1 VLRGALPPWQ
11 QLIQIKSGWQ
21 CCIYALL
28 LSLHWLRGT
37 FLAMNAP
44 NNLKNELYELVK
56 ADAAIF
62 DFLQNKSLDGLW
74 YRNLQPP
81 ESEWMNA
88 KFWQTLGYGADYV
101 PAEPTAWRTHI
112 NPEDWAEAQRLLET
126 SLHGG
131 TDTYEQVMRYTHRDG
146 STVWLR
152 CQVLI
157 LRDTTGTPT
166 RLLGALID
174 ITKEK
179 QESRYAYEV
188 ANHYGSIL
196 SSQSVYIVK
205 TDASG
210 NYTYVNDFFVERFG
224 SDMSLIGTS
233 AFDSI
238 IPEDRAKCYEVVVS
252 CFAEPEV
259 PHQVILR
266 KPYRDKTIK
275 SNHWE
280 LKGLRGENGEVTEIL
295 CVGYDVTLLVENLQ
309 RSQHLLD
316 ITSQQNIRLQN
327 FAYII
332 SHNIRSHSA
341 NLTSLVQLLTESETQ
356 EQGDLFLQLLQTSTE
371 KLAETIDNLNEIVT
385 VNSTPNKPKEYRPL
399 REEIVRT
406 LETLSVLVW
415 QYDILVEVQVPEDL
429 SVYVVPAYLDSIL
442 LNLLSNAIK
451 YRSPQ
456 RPALIQLRAYQEPGA
471 VVLEVQD
478 NGLGIDLVKNQAK
491 LFGMYKTFHDN
502 EDARGVG
509 LFITKNHI
517 EAMGGT
523 IVVESE
529 VEVGSTFKV
538 RFNENA

>member
-1 VLRGALPPWQ
+1 
-11 QLIQIKSGWQ
+11 
-21 CCIYALL
+21 
-28 LSLHWLRGT
+28 
-37 FLAMNAP
+37 MNVP
-44 NNLKNELYELVK
+44 TSSLKNELYELVK
-56 ADAAIF
+56 ADVAIF

-81 ESEWMNA
+81 EEEWVNA
-88 KFWQTLGYGADYV
+88 KLWQTLGYGPNYV
-101 PAEPTAWRTHI
+101 PTSPGAWRTHMH
-112 NPEDWAEAQRLLET
+112 PDDLAETQRQIEAC
-126 SLHGG
+126 LHHN
-131 TDTYEQVMRYTHRDG
+131 TTTYEQVVRYTHRDG
-146 STVWLR
+146 STVWMR
-152 CQVLI
+152 CQGLL
-157 LRDTTGTPT
+157 LRDASGAPT
-166 RLLGALID
+166 RLLGALINV
-174 ITKEK
+174 TKEE
-179 QESRYAYEV
+179 QESRSAHEV
-188 ANHYGSIL
+188 AHYYSSIL

-205 TDASG
+205 TDTVG
-210 NYTYVNDFFVERFG
+210 KYTYVNDFFYKRFG
-224 SDMSLIGTS
+224 FDKSLLGTS

-238 IPEDRAKCYEVVVS
+238 VPEDRAKCYETVVK
-252 CFAEPEV
+252 CFAEPGV

-266 KPYRDKTIK
+266 KPCRDNTIK

-280 LKGLRGENGEVTEIL
+280 MKGILCPNGEVKEIL

-309 RSQHLLD
+309 KSQHLLD

-341 NLTSLVQLLTESETQ
+341 NLTSLVQLLAEAETK
-356 EQGDLFLQLLQTSTE
+356 EQSDLFLELLQTSTE

-385 VNSTPNKPKEYRPL
+385 VSTTPNKPKEHRRL
-399 REEIVRT
+399 RGEVVKT

-415 QYDILVEVQVPEDL
+415 QYDILVEVQVPEEL
-429 SVYVVPAYLDSIL
+429 TVYVVPAYLDSIL
-442 LNLLSNAIK
+442 LNLISNAIK

-456 RPALIQLRAYQEPGA
+456 RPALIQVRAHQEPGS

-478 NGLGIDLVKNQAK
+478 NGLGIDLVKYQAK

-509 LFITKNHI
+509 LFITKNHM

-523 IVVESE
+523 IAVESE

-538 RFNENA
+538 RFNENS